1 MKFSVL
7 TWAKRDDQYLHQNNT
22 QVNIFWFG
30 FDDIKRG
37 GLFDI

>member
-1 MKFSVL
+1 MLHVC
-7 TWAKRDDQYLHQNNT
+7 KRGGGGV
-22 QVNIFWFG
+22 VNASFG